1 MYNYVNHWSPS
12 PSFYKPKSIH
22 MILTIYFLILG
33 FLLWQAILSWAHMSF
48 CFCFAFVSEWMWRR
62 RRKRSWIYF
71 PSPSALSFFGVLRLL
86 CQDQLGWFVFVF
98 RLWIFFSNMV
108 IEFGLELEK
117 KVETYLADFRGVNR
131 KGIQADAAKA
141 LYNFHFHGIT
151 IYVFSQQTPTYSPT
165 LRQPPFLQDVP
176 ILISSPSS
184 SRETKKWR
192 PQFEEHLK
200 KCIHSYD
207 DSSPPCHLLLRCHIV
222 SDAGEDNFPVAIH

>member
-1 MYNYVNHWSPS
+1 MEEEEEKELDLLPLTQCAELFWCVTTSLSGSAW
-12 PSFYKPKSIH
+12 
-22 MILTIYFLILG
+22 MI
-33 FLLWQAILSWAHMSF
+33 
-48 CFCFAFVSEWMWRR
+48 CFCF
-62 RRKRSWIYF
+62 
-71 PSPSALSFFGVLRLL
+71 SFIDI
-86 CQDQLGWFVFVF
+86 C
-98 RLWIFFSNMV
+98 LWIFFSNMV

-184 SRETKKWR
+184 SRETERETKK
-192 PQFEEHLK
+192 
-200 KCIHSYD
+200 
-207 DSSPPCHLLLRCHIV
+207 
-222 SDAGEDNFPVAIH
+222 